1 MFQLCFQIGATTQV
15 AAHVGA
21 DFDFGAGRRSQMKMG
36 IKTGYGVNLADGNID
51 LRGQLPQLIG
61 RQIPKLLLNRPE
73 MVEQGARVPFA
84 PRQRFVRLAKSYREQ
99 HTPGNADL
107 GTQQSP

>member
-1 MFQLCFQIGATTQV
+1 
-15 AAHVGA
+15 
-21 DFDFGAGRRSQMKMG
+21 
-36 IKTGYGVNLADGNID
+36 
-51 LRGQLPQLIG
+51 LIG